1 MDLTISKI
9 YCNFIV
15 SKYKELQTK
24 IAIITGSKVT
34 DIFCIADDFYKFYDA
49 MVEKNTLPRHA
60 KRIYHRKSTLS
71 KTEVMMILILFHNSG
86 YRCLKHSYL
95 DEVSKYLR
103 HLFPKVISYNRFV
116 KLAKE
121 VLSICPCLSKKLLM
135 GKCTEVS
142 FMDSTLCGYV
152 KTTDPYP

>member
-9 YCNFIV
+9 YYNFIV

-95 DEVSKYLR
+95 DEVSNIR

-121 VLSICPCLSKKLLM
+121 VLSICLLFI
-135 GKCTEVS
+135 K
-142 FMDSTLCGYV
+142 
-152 KTTDPYP
+152 KTTHGEMHRGVLHG